1 MSVASDSTHDS
12 PKWDPT
18 KGRQGHVLRKSTR
31 HSIVTS
37 IKHKTNSAS
46 HAMWMSCKH
55 HLLFKQ
61 GVTAKTNTRL
71 FLDPQHYA
79 IRGQVQ
85 AWREHTSVTTSTG
98 STGQEAQYR
107 SMAAC
112 RRVVWLYLAR
122 DVRNALAFL
131 LRHDLQRCQH
141 LRLYNVDYMTDELYI
156 RKDSEGRS
164 CDLIEVLAWHLPRGG
179 TPHA

>member
-1 MSVASDSTHDS
+1 MSTKGHVNSLTCSIHNTFPVMSVASDSTHDS

-18 KGRQGHVLRKSTR
+18 KGRHGHVLRQSTR
-31 HSIVTS
+31 QSIVTTS

-61 GVTAKTNTRL
+61 GVTAKTNMRL

-79 IRGQVQ
+79 TRGQVQ
-85 AWREHTSVTTSTG
+85 AWRELTSVTPCIG
-98 STGQEAQYR
+98 STGQGAQYR

-112 RRVVWLYLAR
+112 RRVVWLYLASEA
-122 DVRNALAFL
+122 RNALAFL

-141 LRLYNVDYMTDELYI
+141 LRL
-156 RKDSEGRS
+156 
-164 CDLIEVLAWHLPRGG
+164 
-179 TPHA
+179 